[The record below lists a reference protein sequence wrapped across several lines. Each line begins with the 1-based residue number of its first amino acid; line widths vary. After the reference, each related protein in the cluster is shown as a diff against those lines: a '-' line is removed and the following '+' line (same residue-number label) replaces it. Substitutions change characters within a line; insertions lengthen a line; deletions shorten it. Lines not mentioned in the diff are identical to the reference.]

1 MTITAVLFIAALAA
15 GPEEAWR
22 VTAAHGPY
30 FLCDD
35 RVVADRWM
43 AERFVVPLARHP
55 GNPLITRDKP
65 WEGTGPHM
73 GGTVL
78 RDPQD
83 GLYKMWYSVWNS
95 HAYYNKLPFS
105 YNVCYAESEDGLTW
119 NKPNLGV
126 FEYEG
131 SMENNCIRLGTDKTQ
146 NIDVCMNPLPDR
158 YPGKYLAIHNQKG
171 GVFVSSSEDG
181 KTFTRLVEA
190 PAISYHSDT
199 HNNFVYDEVR
209 DLWFLF
215 CRPRTWAG
223 DHRRRVS
230 VQQSADLAQWTHET
244 VILVP
249 TETDLPEFYGMT
261 VFRRGDLF
269 FGGLQTYDRAT
280 GFMQAELAWSGDGY
294 QWTQLPK
301 HPSWVERGPE
311 GAWDHGMAMIAESPV
326 IEGETMRFYY
336 GGFPLPH
343 DTKEENVCAIGLM
356 SAELDRLVGLRPSGT
371 EPGLVLTRALDARGK
386 RLVVNARVTGSIRVE
401 LRYGNN
407 KTLEGWSFDDCD
419 PLATTGFASEITWKG
434 KSIGEV
440 QETDVQILFKLDN
453 AELYTF
459 DLV

>member
-1 MTITAVLFIAALAA
+1 MTLTAALFIAALAA
-15 GPEEAWR
+15 GPENAWR

-35 RVVADRWM
+35 RVVGDRWM
-43 AERFVVPLARHP
+43 VERFVTPLARHP
-55 GNPLITRDKP
+55 GNPVMTRDKP

-83 GLYKMWYSVWNS
+83 GLCKMWYSVWNS
-95 HAYYNKLPFS
+95 HAYFNNLPFS

-119 NKPNLGV
+119 NKPDLGV

-131 SMENNCIRLGTDKTQ
+131 STENNCIRLGDDKTQ
-146 NIDVCMNPLPDR
+146 NIDVCLNPLPGR
-158 YPGKYLAIHNQKG
+158 YPGKFLAIHNQKG
-171 GVFVSSSEDG
+171 GVFVSSSKDG
-181 KTFTRLVEA
+181 KTFTRIMEA
-190 PAISYHSDT
+190 PAIEYHSDT

-215 CRPRTWAG
+215 CRPRSWAG

-230 VQQSADLAQWTHET
+230 VQQSADLNNWTHET
-244 VILVP
+244 TILVP
-249 TETDLPEFYGMT
+249 TETDQPEFYGMT

-269 FGGLQTYDRAT
+269 FGALQTYDRAT
-280 GFMQAELAWSGDGY
+280 GFMQAELAWSGDAY
-294 QWTQLPK
+294 HWTQLPT
-301 HPSWVERGPE
+301 HPAWVERGVE
-311 GAWDHGMAMIAESPV
+311 GAWDHGMAMLAESPV
-326 IEGETMRFYY
+326 IDGESMRFYY

-343 DTKEENVCAIGLM
+343 DTKEENICGIGM
-356 SAELDRLVGLRPSGT
+356 MTAELDRLVGLRPSSP
-371 EPGLVLTRALDARGK
+371 EPGLVLTRTLDVRGK
-386 RLVVNARVTGSIRVE
+386 RLVVNARVTGSIHAE

-407 KTLEGWSFDDCD
+407 KTVEGWTFDDCE
-419 PLATTGFASEITWKG
+419 PLTASGFASEITWK
-434 KSIGEV
+434 SRPIGEV
-440 QETDVQILFKLDN
+440 PEPDIQILFKLDN

>member
-1 MTITAVLFIAALAA
+1 MTIATALLIAVLAT
-15 GPEEAWR
+15 GSEDAWR

-43 AERFVVPLARHP
+43 VERFVVPLAKHS

-78 RDPQD
+78 RDLQD

-105 YNVCYAESEDGLTW
+105 YNVCYAESEDGLAW
-119 NKPNLGV
+119 RKPNLGV

-131 SMENNCIRLGTDKTQ
+131 STDNNCIRLGTDKTQ
-146 NIDVCMNPLPDR
+146 NIDVCLNPLPGR

-181 KTFTRLVEA
+181 KTFTRMVET
-190 PAISYHSDT
+190 PAIEYHSDT

-215 CRPRTWAG
+215 CRPRSWAG

-230 VQQSADLAQWTHET
+230 VQQSPDLAHWTHET
-244 VILVP
+244 TILVP

-269 FGGLQTYDRAT
+269 FGALQTYDRVT

-294 QWTQLPK
+294 RWTQLPK

-311 GAWDHGMAMIAESPV
+311 GAWDHGMAMVAESPV
-326 IEGETMRFYY
+326 IEGEAMRFYY

-356 SAELDRLVGLRPSGT
+356 TAELDRLVGLRQSAS
-371 EPGLVLTRALDARGK
+371 EPGLVLTRTLDVRGK
-386 RLVVNARVTGSIRVE
+386 RLTLNARVTGSIRAE

-407 KTLEGWSFDDCD
+407 KTLDGRSFDDCD
-419 PLATTGFASEITWKG
+419 PLTATGFANEITWKG

-440 QETDVQILFKLDN
+440 QEPEVQILFKLDD
-453 AELYTF
+453 AELFTF
-459 DLV
+459 DLQ